1 MPPKCRAG
9 CPVAV
14 RLGLVACVVALS
26 SAVFAAEAWRDE
38 FDRICG
44 QTVEAT
50 SLSAERLRALVH
62 DSDVLLKRLDLVS
75 DPAKKVYV
83 LRLQK
88 CRDLF
93 VYLLELKAARG
104 AAAPHAAVT
113 PSP

>member
-1 MPPKCRAG
+1 MPKG
-9 CPVAV
+9 IAV
-14 RLGLVACVVALS
+14 RLGLMACVVVVLLAAA
-26 SAVFAAEAWRDE
+26 AVAEAWREE

-50 SLSAERLRALVH
+50 SLSAEQLRALVH
-62 DSDVLLKRLDLVS
+62 DSDVLLKRLERVS
-75 DPAKKVYV
+75 DPTKKVYV

-93 VYLLELKAARG
+93 AYLIELKAARG
-104 AAAPHAAVT
+104 AAAPQAGPM